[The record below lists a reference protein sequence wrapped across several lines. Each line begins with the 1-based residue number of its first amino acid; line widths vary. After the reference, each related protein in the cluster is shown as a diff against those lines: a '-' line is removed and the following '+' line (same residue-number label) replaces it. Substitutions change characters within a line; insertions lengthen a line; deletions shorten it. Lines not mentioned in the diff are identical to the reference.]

1 MSRRGSRHRA
11 LLTSRPF
18 PQSVQ
23 LDVLRS
29 HGVDARTPLVD
40 AQGFPRADVDLLAVR
55 AARQRLAELRNDR
68 SDVERQLAAAVEAA
82 LPRQEGA
89 SASAVQPAAG
99 SAPAPAASSAAAAA
113 PAPTSSQAAAAAAAA
128 QADYAVGTSI
138 PPQTAHA
145 VSVSLPRWADNI
157 DYEEGRLTD
166 VMQTG
171 YPRFFVHRK
180 VQAVSGLDRH
190 RERAG

>member
-1 MSRRGSRHRA
+1 
-11 LLTSRPF
+11 
-18 PQSVQ
+18 VQ
-23 LDVLRS
+23 IDVLRS
-29 HGVDARTPLVD
+29 HNVDARTPLID
-40 AQGFPRADVDLLAVR
+40 AQGFPRADIDLLAVR

-68 SDVERQLAAAVEAA
+68 SAVERELAAAVEAA
-82 LPRQEGA
+82 LPRQSGAAALATAPVA
-89 SASAVQPAAG
+89 SAAPVQAA
-99 SAPAPAASSAAAAA
+99 APGAAAASA
-113 PAPTSSQAAAAAAAA
+113 PSASQAAAAAA
-128 QADYAVGTSI
+128 QEDYAVGTSI

-180 VQAVSGLDRH
+180 VQAVS
-190 RERAG
+190 RAMGEQGGGGS